1 MRVLVIGGG
10 ASGLMAAIHA
20 ARAGAEVTVL
30 ESMEKPGKKLLA
42 TGNGRCNLTNQ
53 SAGDARYYRSSEKG
67 VQEVLKGYTPKET
80 LADFA
85 GLGLFVQEKQEGCMY
100 PASGQASSV
109 LDLLLMEAAARKVK
123 IKCLEKAEK
132 IWKKDRVWQVK
143 TPGWQYEAEKVILAC
158 GSQAAPALGADGS
171 GYVLAKM
178 TGHTIEKPLP
188 ALVPLK
194 IKDKDIRQL
203 EGVRTPA
210 EICLKTRKESFRE
223 TGELQWTAYG
233 ISGIVVFQ
241 VSRFAVKALEEGE
254 QAAVSVNLLKGMGI
268 TLEEAQKKMEQVLA
282 LSGNKKNEELL
293 AGLFAKKMIPF
304 LIKRADLK
312 ERQNASRESIEK
324 LLLAASDIRLE
335 VSGFKSFDAAQC
347 CQGGVLLS
355 QVDLSTM
362 ESKKAEGLYVT
373 GELLD
378 VDGPCGGYNLQWAW
392 STGARAGDHA
402 GRDSERER
410 KWI

>member
-1 MRVLVIGGG
+1 
-10 ASGLMAAIHA
+10 
-20 ARAGAEVTVL
+20 
-30 ESMEKPGKKLLA
+30 
-42 TGNGRCNLTNQ
+42 
-53 SAGDARYYRSSEKG
+53 
-67 VQEVLKGYTPKET
+67 
-80 LADFA
+80 
-85 GLGLFVQEKQEGCMY
+85 
-100 PASGQASSV
+100 
-109 LDLLLMEAAARKVK
+109 
-123 IKCLEKAEK
+123 
-132 IWKKDRVWQVK
+132 
-143 TPGWQYEAEKVILAC
+143 
-158 GSQAAPALGADGS
+158 
-171 GYVLAKM
+171 
-178 TGHTIEKPLP
+178 
-188 ALVPLK
+188 
-194 IKDKDIRQL
+194 
-203 EGVRTPA
+203 
-210 EICLKTRKESFRE
+210 
-223 TGELQWTAYG
+223 
-233 ISGIVVFQ
+233 
-241 VSRFAVKALEEGE
+241 
-254 QAAVSVNLLKGMGI
+254 
-268 TLEEAQKKMEQVLA
+268 
-282 LSGNKKNEELL
+282 
-293 AGLFAKKMIPF
+293 MIPF

>member
-1 MRVLVIGGG
+1 
-10 ASGLMAAIHA
+10 
-20 ARAGAEVTVL
+20 
-30 ESMEKPGKKLLA
+30 
-42 TGNGRCNLTNQ
+42 
-53 SAGDARYYRSSEKG
+53 
-67 VQEVLKGYTPKET
+67 
-80 LADFA
+80 
-85 GLGLFVQEKQEGCMY
+85 
-100 PASGQASSV
+100 
-109 LDLLLMEAAARKVK
+109 
-123 IKCLEKAEK
+123 
-132 IWKKDRVWQVK
+132 
-143 TPGWQYEAEKVILAC
+143 
-158 GSQAAPALGADGS
+158 
-171 GYVLAKM
+171 
-178 TGHTIEKPLP
+178 
-188 ALVPLK
+188 
-194 IKDKDIRQL
+194 
-203 EGVRTPA
+203 
-210 EICLKTRKESFRE
+210 
-223 TGELQWTAYG
+223 
-233 ISGIVVFQ
+233 
-241 VSRFAVKALEEGE
+241 
-254 QAAVSVNLLKGMGI
+254 
-268 TLEEAQKKMEQVLA
+268 MEQVLA